1 MPQIP
6 LPPLPAKKKY
16 FIIECHFDELEG
28 AYFLTE
34 YMNKLGHFY
43 IISVTSKEGQFD
55 VKSVTV
61 DEFKKFN
68 NYE

>member
-1 MPQIP
+1 MPQTP
-6 LPPLPAKKKY
+6 LPPLPPKKKY

-28 AYFLTE
+28 AYFLTD
-34 YMNKLGHFY
+34 YMNKLGHY
-43 IISVTSKEGQFD
+43 YTISVTTKEGQFD

-68 NYE
+68 NIP